1 MDQAR
6 DSRMR
11 STRRRDC
18 EPPLPEPLAYFLTWP
33 TYGTW
38 LPGDERG
45 WVEYRHGWQLPD
57 PARKREAQARL
68 TDGRCLPSRPGPA
81 PARRIDHC
89 RSLPG
94 AGVDSLHRQLP
105 LEPCARHRGGRPR
118 TQRRSGSS
126 SRPGAPAGSRRCSR
140 NVSVPS
146 PHRIPRPR
154 RFARNGGLSVEAH
167 SMSTTRKALRPSS
180 TTYAR
185 HKIMQINLNPTSERG
200 ASRDAVNRPRETLG
214 DSHLISS
221 DPRSRFGLVC
231 DLLCCRGNTN
241 SVFISI
247 GGLPPSHPI
256 VYVSSSFARA
266 TPPPIPQSRRTRVDS
281 PDAESSSIDRS
292 ILQARGLS
300 RDLHVKML
308 VGAAQGRF
316 IFGAGFAEFL
326 ETSLAEP
333 EGIGPTLPG
342 GISSIHCDASPRSMA
357 SASPGHAS
365 RTVLYPLFPLP
376 FS

>member
-1 MDQAR
+1 MDQAH

-68 TDGRCLPSRPGPA
+68 TEDACLLDQDQRRFVELIIAGCGGGLSTPSIA
-81 PARRIDHC
+81 ARTMCTSSWRATAN
-89 RSLPG
+89 P
-94 AGVDSLHRQLP
+94 
-105 LEPCARHRGGRPR
+105 
-118 TQRRSGSS
+118 RRSGSS
-126 SRPGAPAGSRRCSR
+126 SKPGAPAGSRRCSR
-140 NVSVPS
+140 NVSVHS
-146 PHRIPRPR
+146 PHMIPRPR
-154 RFARNGGLSVEAH
+154 QFARNGGLSEEAH

-231 DLLCCRGNTN
+231 DLLCCRGNT
-241 SVFISI
+241 
-247 GGLPPSHPI
+247 
-256 VYVSSSFARA
+256 
-266 TPPPIPQSRRTRVDS
+266 
-281 PDAESSSIDRS
+281 
-292 ILQARGLS
+292 
-300 RDLHVKML
+300 
-308 VGAAQGRF
+308 
-316 IFGAGFAEFL
+316 
-326 ETSLAEP
+326 
-333 EGIGPTLPG
+333 
-342 GISSIHCDASPRSMA
+342 
-357 SASPGHAS
+357 S
-365 RTVLYPLFPLP
+365 RT
-376 FS
+376 SSCASSRCACSSR